1 MNDLLKNVVKQILE
15 KVQQGG
21 VWGKYSWDEELLRKS
36 GELVVGNMAEVR
48 MQILSWLHASYQG
61 SHNGIHATY

>member
-61 SHNGIHATY
+61 HNGIHATY